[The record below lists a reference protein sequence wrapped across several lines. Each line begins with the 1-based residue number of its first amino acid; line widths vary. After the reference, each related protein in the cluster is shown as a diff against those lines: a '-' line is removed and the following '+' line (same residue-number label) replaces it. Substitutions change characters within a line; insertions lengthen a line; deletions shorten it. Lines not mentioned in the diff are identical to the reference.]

1 MLTSGP
7 VAWPPFQPSLS
18 TSAPP
23 AKVIAP
29 TKTVHTIPVR
39 LGCTLRF
46 LLVDFVVLVD
56 LVEALREFEDED
68 GFRAKGATPVG
79 GEQYRK
85 SADAS
90 ASLQDLRDMPDS
102 PRNHGKSVERF
113 CACVTTV
120 RAGPIRN
127 IPLDA
132 YRTCVAGASRAA
144 ATVRFKLL

>member
-1 MLTSGP
+1 
-7 VAWPPFQPSLS
+7 
-18 TSAPP
+18 
-23 AKVIAP
+23 
-29 TKTVHTIPVR
+29 
-39 LGCTLRF
+39 LRF

-113 CACVTTV
+113 CACVTTM

-132 YRTCVAGASRAA
+132 CRTCVAGASRVAA
-144 ATVRFKLL
+144 KVRFKLHRNEQRVLLCSAVFVAQNATSVASRHRKQRIIAAA